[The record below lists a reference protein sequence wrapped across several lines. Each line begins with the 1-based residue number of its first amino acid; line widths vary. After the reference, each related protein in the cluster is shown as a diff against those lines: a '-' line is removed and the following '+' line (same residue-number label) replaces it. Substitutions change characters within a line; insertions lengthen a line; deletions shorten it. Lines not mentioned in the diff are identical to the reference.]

1 MHNPEGQKVPQ
12 VVFKT
17 RVDNRWEDRSSEQI
31 FKGRTVV
38 VFGLP
43 GAFTPTC
50 SSTHVPRFNELA
62 PAFQANGV
70 DEIVCVSVND
80 AFVMEEWRK
89 DQKAEHVTFLPD
101 GNAEF
106 TEKVGMLVD
115 KSHLGFGKRSWRY
128 SMLVKDGVIKKVFS
142 ERQVDGDP
150 FEVSDADTMLNY
162 INPNAIKPRAAFLF
176 SKPGCPHCA
185 RAKALL
191 KEHGID
197 YEEAVVGD
205 TVTTRAVRA
214 ASGESTVPQVYIDG
228 QYIGGNDDLERHF
241 EQNRAKEWM
250 QANNMGVGRGQRV

>member
-50 SSTHVPRFNELA
+50 SSSHVPRFNELA
-62 PAFQANGV
+62 PAFRANGV
-70 DEIVCVSVND
+70 DEIVCISVND
-80 AFVMEEWRK
+80 AYVMNEWQK
-89 DQKAEHVTFLPD
+89 DQHAENITFLPD

-106 TEKVGMLVD
+106 TEKIGMLVD

-142 ERQVDGDP
+142 EREVEGDP

-162 INPNAIKPRAAFLF
+162 INPNAIKPQFAFLF

-205 TVTTRAVRA
+205 TVTTRSVRA

-228 QYIGGNDDLERHF
+228 KYIGGNDDLERHF